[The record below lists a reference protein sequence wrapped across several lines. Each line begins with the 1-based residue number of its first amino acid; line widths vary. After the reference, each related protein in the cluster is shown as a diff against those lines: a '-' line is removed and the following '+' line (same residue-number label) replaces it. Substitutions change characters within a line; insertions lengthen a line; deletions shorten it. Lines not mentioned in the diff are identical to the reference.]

1 MRPGCGWTGNRRY
14 ALRQHFKKAH
24 PGVPFPEHEG
34 FMIYDAK
41 GLAKQL
47 LNEEITVGQAECEA
61 RLLYQSKAAQL
72 RKQGIWGE

>member
-1 MRPGCGWTGNRRY
+1 MP
-14 ALRQHFKKAH
+14 APSPQHLLHAAGLW